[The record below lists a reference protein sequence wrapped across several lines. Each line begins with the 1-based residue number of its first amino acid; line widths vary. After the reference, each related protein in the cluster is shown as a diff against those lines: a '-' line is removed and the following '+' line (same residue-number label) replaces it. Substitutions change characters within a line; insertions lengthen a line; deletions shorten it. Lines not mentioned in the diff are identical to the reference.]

1 MRLLILLLT
10 FAAFGNIS
18 AQPLANGTITKITLQ
33 SPQLNAERGIYI
45 YLPHNYYSSNKKYP
59 VIYMHDAQNLFDDKT
74 AFAGEWRVDETLDSL
89 KAQVIVVGIMHGNE
103 TRLKE
108 LTPYPNPEY
117 GGGEA
122 DTYLDFLVHTVKPYI
137 DTTYRVKTSRRHT
150 YIFGSS
156 LGGLVSY
163 YALLKYPE
171 VFAGAGIFSPSF
183 WFTDDIY
190 RLTENTKKMDAK
202 LYFMAGDSESEQMVS
217 DVERMINLLK
227 QKVNC
232 KNIKL
237 KIIPGGKHNEA
248 LWSKQFAE
256 AYLWLILGG

>member
-1 MRLLILLLT
+1 
-10 FAAFGNIS
+10 
-18 AQPLANGTITKITLQ
+18 
-33 SPQLNAERGIYI
+33 
-45 YLPHNYYSSNKKYP
+45 
-59 VIYMHDAQNLFDDKT
+59 MHDAQNLFDDKT
-74 AFAGEWRVDETLDSL
+74 AFSGEWRVDETLDSL
-89 KAQVIVVGIMHGNE
+89 KAQVIVVGITHGNE

-122 DTYLDFLVHTVKPYI
+122 DTYLDFLVHTVRPYV
-137 DTTYRVKTSRRHT
+137 DTTYRVKTGRRHT

-163 YALLKYPE
+163 YALIKYPE

-183 WFTDDIY
+183 WFADDIY

-217 DVERMINLLK
+217 DVERMIKLLK
-227 QKVNC
+227 QKVNG

-256 AYLWLILGG
+256 AYLWLIQGG